1 MPASRQSP
9 LIPASSPSPAQQ
21 LRKLIEA
28 PEILLMPGVFDGFS
42 AKLVE
47 ACGFKAGFITGSGVS
62 ESRLGWPDVG
72 LMGLAENLDACRVL
86 ARSTSIP
93 LLADGDTG
101 YGNAVNVHYAV
112 SAFEQAGVAGV
123 MFEDQTWP
131 KRCGHMSGKEL
142 IRAEEMVQKVRAA
155 VEGRTNDDFVIMART
170 DAAGPIGI
178 DEAIRRANLYADA
191 GADLLF
197 ADAVLS
203 EADIARLCEQA
214 SGPVLVNMGFG
225 IRTRSTTPLLP
236 PARLEQLG
244 VAVVIYPRMLTA
256 ASAMGMRKAMTALL
270 EGAAAGEAVDRP
282 DLAISFEELNSL
294 MGLADIQEVESRY
307 LTPEDL
313 ARKYDRGQ
321 S

>member
-1 MPASRQSP
+1 MAAKTSAPAT
-9 LIPASSPSPAQQ
+9 
-21 LRKLIEA
+21 LRRLIEA

-47 ACGFKAGFITGSGVS
+47 AFGFQAAFITGSGIS

-72 LMGLAENLDACRVL
+72 LMGLAENLEACRVL
-86 ARSTSIP
+86 ARSTSLP

-101 YGNAVNVHYAV
+101 YGNAVNVHFAV
-112 SAFEQAGVAGV
+112 SAFEQTGVAGV

-131 KRCGHMSGKEL
+131 KRCGHMAGKEL
-142 IRAEEMVQKVRAA
+142 IDADEMVQKVRAA
-155 VEGRTNDDFVIMART
+155 AQGRTNPDFVIMART

-203 EADIARLCEQA
+203 EADIATLCKGV

-225 IRTRSTTPLLP
+225 VRKRSTTPLLS
-236 PARLEQLG
+236 PARLQELG

-256 ASAMGMRKAMTALL
+256 ASVMGMRNAMTALL
-270 EGAAAGEAVDRP
+270 DGAKSGHDVDRP
-282 DLAISFEELNSL
+282 DLAVSFEELNQL
-294 MGLADIQEVESRY
+294 IGLGEIQEVEGRY
-307 LTPEDL
+307 LTPDEL
-313 ARKYDRGQ
+313 ARKYTKGR
-321 S
+321 